1 MMKSTRKAGLIW
13 LFATAQFIIAMAIT
27 QMAYGCANYG
37 GCYNLLSNPISNLG
51 SSGIQN
57 GNPPYFTYQGSRIS
71 WPSSPLWFIFN
82 FSLAL
87 FGLLLVCGMF
97 LAEELFRKGAWHSV
111 WSILFAAAGIGAMGV
126 GLFPEDLLLSLH
138 GVSALIAFVCSGAS
152 LVAASMAM
160 RKDRRWSGGWQKYTM
175 LSGLASLAFA
185 VILMLPDFGVI
196 QRWPVIG
203 DGLGFGGLERLIILP
218 VILWIIAISVRMATE

>member
-1 MMKSTRKAGLIW
+1 MKPMRKAGMIW
-13 LFATAQFIIAMAIT
+13 LFATVQFMISMAIA

-57 GNPPYFTYQGSRIS
+57 GNPPYFTYQGSRIP
-71 WPSSPLWFIFN
+71 WPTSPLWFLFN

-87 FGLLLVCGMF
+87 FGLLLVSGMF
-97 LAEELFRKGAWHSV
+97 LADELFRKGTWHNA
-111 WSILFAAAGIGAMGV
+111 WSILLAAAGIGAMGV

-138 GVSALIAFVCSGAS
+138 GISALIAFVCSGAS

-160 RKDRRWSGGWQKYTM
+160 RADRRWSSGWQKYTL
-175 LSGLASLAFA
+175 LSGVASLAFA
-185 VILMLPDFGVI
+185 LALTLSDFGVI
-196 QRWPVIG
+196 QRWPVMG
-203 DGLGFGGLERLIILP
+203 NALGFGGLERLIIIP
-218 VILWIIAISVRMATE
+218 VILWIIAVSIRMLRK